1 MAFFYCKC
9 LTCNHTGN
17 IKIDSDKCTGNFICS
32 KCGSRDVEAISY
44 GAKKGIAR
52 HLVCEDYDIDMEEE
66 YYNELYE
73 NTVFEEERQLDKMMM
88 APTGWEDDKDIQD
101 YIGLSPEDVAEDD
114 DVFYDK
120 TVW

>member
-1 MAFFYCKC
+1 MAVFYCKC
-9 LTCNHTGN
+9 LRCNHTGS
-17 IKIDSDKCTGNFICS
+17 IKIASDKCTGNFICS
-32 KCGSRDVEAISY
+32 KCGSRDVEATSY
-44 GAKKGIAR
+44 GAKKAIAQ
-52 HLVCEDYDIDMEEE
+52 HLVCENYDIDMEKE

>member
-9 LTCNHTGN
+9 LRCNHTGS
-17 IKIDSDKCTGNFICS
+17 IKIASDKCTGNFICS
-32 KCGSRDVEAISY
+32 KCGSRDVEATSY
-44 GAKKGIAR
+44 GVKKAFAR
-52 HLVCEDYDIDMEEE
+52 HLV
-66 YYNELYE
+66 YE

>member
-1 MAFFYCKC
+1 MALFYCKR
-9 LTCNHTGN
+9 LKCNRTGN

-32 KCGSRDVEAISY
+32 KCGSSNVEAISY
-44 GAKKGIAR
+44 GAKKAIAR

-101 YIGLSPEDVAEDD
+101 YIGLSPEDVTEDD

-120 TVW
+120 IVW